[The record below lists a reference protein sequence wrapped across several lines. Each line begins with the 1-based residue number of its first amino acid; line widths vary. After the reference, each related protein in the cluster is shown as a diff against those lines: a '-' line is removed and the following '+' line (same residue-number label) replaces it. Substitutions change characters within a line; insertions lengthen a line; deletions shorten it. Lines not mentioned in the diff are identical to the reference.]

1 LAQFPDAFAAP
12 HEAQRGAL
20 KRQRL
25 ADFSLQVTLVV
36 VAEQRG
42 AVAKEGKSGRAVA
55 DLVRVVDLA
64 LAFAGHGGRRLPLHR
79 VAHLWE
85 ENIMKMLGYG
95 REE

>member
-1 LAQFPDAFAAP
+1 
-12 HEAQRGAL
+12 
-20 KRQRL
+20 
-25 ADFSLQVTLVV
+25 
-36 VAEQRG
+36 
-42 AVAKEGKSGRAVA
+42 VA